1 MPTKPT
7 NQWKLKTIAMDVT
20 LTCLPAIAEDQELIA
35 EEREI

>member
-1 MPTKPT
+1 MPIKPT

-20 LTCLPAIAEDQELIA
+20 LTCLPAIAEDHELIA